1 VSFKSELRTDLM
13 LKSGVLIL
21 TILACT
27 LCGCSGSGTSDPE
40 PSSQPQDSILQERLA
55 KDAAFRSGQNSP
67 IPSSERSGFQGLSY
81 YPVNPELRFS
91 AKLNRYA
98 GPKQIRLGTNTGE
111 IRSGLRYGYFDFQVD
126 NQDCRLNV
134 YKLEDAP
141 DHGASLFIPFRDATS
156 GKETYG
162 AGRYI
167 DLMENTSGI
176 YDLDFNRA
184 YNPFC
189 VYNDTFSCPLPP
201 GENTLEVPIR
211 AGEKKYLKNG
221 G

>member
-1 VSFKSELRTDLM
+1 MLRFRL
-13 LKSGVLIL
+13 LIL
-21 TILACT
+21 TICVTT
-27 LCGCSGSGTSDPE
+27 LCGCSGTGGPDRE
-40 PSSQPQDSILQERLA
+40 SSSPQDPILQERLA
-55 KDAAFRSGQNSP
+55 KDRDFKSGQNSP
-67 IPSSERSGFQGLSY
+67 IPDSERSGFQGLSY
-81 YPVNPELRFS
+81 YPINPALRFS

-111 IRSGLRYGYFDFQVD
+111 IRSGLRYGYFDFQVED
-126 NQDCRLNV
+126 HACRLNV

-167 DLMENTSGI
+167 DLIENTSGI

-184 YNPFC
+184 YNPYC
-189 VYNDTFSCPLPP
+189 AYNSRFSCPLAP
-201 GENTLEVPIR
+201 GENNLEVPIR
-211 AGEKKYLKNG
+211 AGEKNYSKTG

>member
-1 VSFKSELRTDLM
+1 MGPKFKLRLGFIIN
-13 LKSGVLIL
+13 SGLVLTL
-21 TILACT
+21 CVCT
-27 LCGCSGSGTSDPE
+27 LCGCSESGRSDGAL
-40 PSSQPQDSILQERLA
+40 SSLQQDPILQERLT
-55 KDAAFRSGQNSP
+55 KDKIFKSEQDSP

-81 YPVNPELRFS
+81 YPINPKLRFS

-111 IRSGLRYGYFDFQVD
+111 IRSGLRYGYFDFEVE
-126 NQDCRLNV
+126 NRACRLNV
-134 YKLEDAP
+134 YKLEDAA
-141 DHGASLFIPFRDATS
+141 DGGVSLFIPFRDATS
-156 GKETYG
+156 GEESYG

-167 DLMENTSGI
+167 DLIENTVGI

-189 VYNDTFSCPLPP
+189 AYNNRFSCPLPP
-201 GENTLEVPIR
+201 SENMLEVPIL
-211 AGEKKYLKNG
+211 AGEKKYSKTG

>member
-1 VSFKSELRTDLM
+1 M
-13 LKSGVLIL
+13 LNYGVLIL
-21 TILACT
+21 AFCALT
-27 LCGCSGSGTSDPE
+27 LCGCSGSDISDRE
-40 PSSQPQDSILQERLA
+40 SVSLPQDQILQERLA
-55 KDAAFRSGQNSP
+55 KDRIFKLGPESP

-81 YPVNPELRFS
+81 YPINPELRFMV
-91 AKLNRYA
+91 KLNRYA

-111 IRSGLRYGYFDFQVD
+111 IRGGLRYGYFDFQVGGRS
-126 NQDCRLNV
+126 CRLNV

-141 DHGASLFIPFRDATS
+141 DLGASLFIPFRDSTS
-156 GKETYG
+156 GVETYS

-167 DLMENTSGI
+167 DLIENTSGI

-189 VYNDTFSCPLPP
+189 AYNNEFSCPLPP
-201 GENTLEVPIR
+201 GENTLEVSIQ
-211 AGEKKYLKNG
+211 AGEKTYSKTG